1 MRMNLF
7 DKRRSDG
14 PSKNG
19 SGSNEP
25 VTHGDREGFCILQ
38 AHFELPAD
46 SAFLDPKSKRALTI
60 CNLFVNHRLPVSEIA
75 QLLEE
80 DLAQVVQVLV
90 QAKIVRDRR
99 TKTLTL
105 PLEVERRKAQ
115 PETGA

>member
-7 DKRRSDG
+7 YKRPSDG

-19 SGSNEP
+19 SGSHEP
-25 VTHGDREGFCILQ
+25 VTQGDREGFCILQ

-46 SAFLDPKSKRALTI
+46 SAFLDTRSKRALTI
-60 CNLFVNHRLPVSEIA
+60 CNLFVNHRLPASQIA

-99 TKTLTL
+99 TKTLNL